1 MASLADRRAQLL
13 ERREELT
20 RHLAEIRETLEAPA
34 PKDFAERASEREDD
48 EMLEHLGAVEAR
60 EIRMIDAALAR
71 IDDGEYGYCVKCGD
85 EIARERLDMLPA
97 TPFCRKCAV

>member
-1 MASLADRRAQLL
+1 MAEIAQRRDQLQARRA
-13 ERREELT
+13 ELAA
-20 RHLAEIRETLEAPA
+20 HLSGIREALEAPV

-48 EMLEHLGAVEAR
+48 EMLEHLGAAEAR

-71 IDDGEYGYCVKCGD
+71 IADGDYGYCVRCG
-85 EIARERLDMLPA
+85 ERIAEERLDMLPA